1 MDKPATPDTADLSA
15 DIDAE
20 AHDLSALIAAAAP
33 SARRSRQAP
42 VRWGSRVV
50 TIGGDAPVRVQSM
63 TNTDTVDVIETAI
76 QVKELAQAGSEL
88 VRITVNN
95 AEAADA
101 VPHIREQLDRMGVDV
116 PLVGDFHY
124 NGHRLLTEH
133 PAMARALSKYRINP
147 GNVGKGDKK
156 DRQFAQMIEA
166 AMQYD
171 KVVRIGVNWG
181 SLDQELLAQ
190 MMDENAKRAAPWDA
204 KQVMYQALIQ
214 SALSSASYARELGMN
229 PDNIIISCKVSGVQ
243 DLISVYRALS
253 RRCDY
258 ALHLGLTEAG
268 MGTKGTVASATALA
282 VLLQEGIGDTIRV
295 SLTPQPGESRTQE
308 VVVALEILQSLGLRA
323 FNPSVTACPGC
334 GRTTSTTFQ
343 ELAKQIDDFLRAQM
357 PVWREKY
364 PGVETMKVAVMGC
377 IVNGPGESKHADI
390 GISLPGNGEAPA
402 APVFIDG
409 EKALTLRGDN
419 IAGEFHALVE
429 NYIEKRF
436 GASTTTA

>member
-1 MDKPATPDTADLSA
+1 MNAADP
-15 DIDAE
+15 
-20 AHDLSALIAAAAP
+20 IAIIPTAAP
-33 SARRSRQAP
+33 APRRSRQAR
-42 VRWGSRVV
+42 VAWGEHVV
-50 TIGGDAPVRVQSM
+50 TVGGDAPVRVQSM
-63 TNTDTVDVIETAI
+63 TNTDTVDAIGTAI

-88 VRITVNN
+88 VRITVNTP
-95 AEAADA
+95 EAAEA
-101 VPHIREQLDRMGVDV
+101 VPHIREQLDRMGIQV

-124 NGHRLLTEH
+124 NGHRLLTDF
-133 PAMARALSKYRINP
+133 PAMAQALSKYRINP
-147 GNVGKGDKK
+147 GNVGKGDKR

-166 AMQYD
+166 AVRYD

-190 MMDENAKRAAPWDA
+190 MMDDNGRLAQPLDA
-204 KQVMYQALIQ
+204 KQVMYQALVT
-214 SALSSASYARELGMN
+214 SALNSAEVARELGLN
-229 PDNIIISCKVSGVQ
+229 PDHIIISCKVSGVQ
-243 DLISVYRALS
+243 DLISVYRALA

-308 VVVALEILQSLGLRA
+308 VLVALEILQSLGLRT

-343 ELAKQIDDFLRAQM
+343 ELAKQIDDYLRAQM
-357 PVWREKY
+357 PVWKLRY
-364 PGVETMKVAVMGC
+364 PGVETLKVAVMGC

-390 GISLPGNGEAPA
+390 GISLPGTGEAAA

-409 EKALTLRGDN
+409 EKALTLRGEG
-419 IAGEFHALVE
+419 IVAEFHQIVE
-429 NYIEKRF
+429 SYVERRF
-436 GASTTTA
+436 GAVTTAH